1 MIKLM
6 TRLRGKKTILLGLT
20 GENITRMMA
29 KEPALID
36 LAPFGLEGQLVLCAG
51 TTSRDILV
59 DLVQAGIVEQRILDE
74 YQEPAPGQE
83 TVWKPT

>member
-1 MIKLM
+1 MIKLLAKLGG
-6 TRLRGKKTILLGLT
+6 RKTILLGLT

-36 LAPFGLEGQLVLCAG
+36 LNEFGVEGQLVLCAG

-74 YQEPAPGQE
+74 YQEPAPGRE
-83 TVWKPT
+83 WKPR